1 MFAGGRGA
9 ANLGRVPSLRQ
20 ANYSIIPAGKSSAN
34 GPKVQK
40 WYKAEISSFT
50 RRGIVTIYT
59 ATSEKAR
66 ETYRAIK
73 DGLFKILS
81 AKKEV
86 NYV

>member
-1 MFAGGRGA
+1 M
-9 ANLGRVPSLRQ
+9 
-20 ANYSIIPAGKSSAN
+20 
-34 GPKVQK
+34 VQSK
-40 WYKAEISSFT
+40 K
-50 RRGIVTIYT
+50 RRFRAWGIVTIYT